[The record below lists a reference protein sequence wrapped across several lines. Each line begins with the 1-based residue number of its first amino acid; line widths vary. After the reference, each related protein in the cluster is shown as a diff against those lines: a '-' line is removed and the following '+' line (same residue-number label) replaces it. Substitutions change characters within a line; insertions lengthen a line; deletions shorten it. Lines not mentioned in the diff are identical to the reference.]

1 MWLVDLLVMVLLG
14 LLFGLLWMGCQFKIY
29 LGKLKAQEA
38 RFAELEGRIKDVQSD
53 ATMLSSKSTRRTAV
67 QTEWDQMWF
76 YMRPH
81 SRVLHKEDCQYV
93 QGPGV
98 KELQYAKSAFIADDC
113 GLGVFLKKAV
123 RSSATRMG

>member
-14 LLFGLLWMGCQFKIY
+14 LLFGLLWMGWQFKIY
-29 LGKLKAQEA
+29 YGKLKAQEA
-38 RFAELEGRIKDVQSD
+38 RFAELEDRIKAVQSD

-67 QTEWDQMWF
+67 QTEWDQMCF

-98 KELQYAKSAFIADDC
+98 KEVHLCQIYPN
-113 GLGVFLKKAV
+113 LL
-123 RSSATRMG
+123 SSLMTVAWVSF